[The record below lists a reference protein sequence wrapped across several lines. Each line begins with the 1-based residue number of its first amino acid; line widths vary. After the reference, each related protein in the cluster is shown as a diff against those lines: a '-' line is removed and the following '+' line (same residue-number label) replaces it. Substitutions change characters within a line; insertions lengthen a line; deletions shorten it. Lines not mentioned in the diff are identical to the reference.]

1 MFILQQFNL
10 SGLGWGGLMALMDSI
25 VLSSLKA
32 FNIGWIQWK
41 GTILVSMLVYSLQP
55 LIFLE
60 SLKGNGLTIM
70 NLLWDVMSD
79 VIVTAIGLFYFSEK
93 LTTVKRVGVLLSFIS
108 VILLSWKDKD
118 DN

>member
-10 SGLGWGGLMALMDSI
+10 NALGWGGLMALIDAI
-25 VLSSLKA
+25 ILSSLKA
-32 FNIGWIQWK
+32 FNIGWIKWN
-41 GTILVSMLVYSLQP
+41 GIVLISMLVYAFQPILFLQ
-55 LIFLE
+55 

-93 LTTVKRVGVLLSFIS
+93 LTKLKKTGVLLSVIS
-108 VILLSWKDKD
+108 IILLSWKDD